1 MRRQDLVVAAIALAA
16 CAVAFGLTFR
26 FTTTTPAAMMSG
38 MGAEFFP
45 RLVIGVIAILAAC
58 IGLGIGNPP
67 SEAPAPIPRIVY
79 ITAVVLAA
87 YVGAVELL
95 GMWIA
100 SFLVM
105 VGLGR
110 MWGEKR
116 WLRLALTA
124 GGMLFATWWLFVKFL
139 KGGFPEGLVARLWS

>member
-1 MRRQDLVVAAIALAA
+1 MRRQDLVVAAIALVL

-38 MGAEFFP
+38 MGAEAFP
-45 RLVIGVIAILAAC
+45 RMVIAVMAILAVC
-58 IGLGIGNPP
+58 IGLGVGNPP

-79 ITAVVLAA
+79 ITAAVLAA
-87 YVGAVELL
+87 YIAGVELL

-100 SFLVM
+100 SFILM

-110 MWGEKR
+110 MWGETR
-116 WLRLALTA
+116 WLRLGLTA
-124 GGMLFATWWLFVKFL
+124 GGMLFAVWWLFVKFL
-139 KGGFPEGLVARLWS
+139 KGGFPEGLIARLWS

>member
-1 MRRQDLVVAAIALAA
+1 MRKQDLLVAAIALAA

-45 RLVIGVIAILAAC
+45 RLVIAVMAILAVC

-79 ITAVVLAA
+79 ITAAVLAA
-87 YVGAVELL
+87 YVAAVEVL

-100 SFLVM
+100 SFILM
-105 VGLGR
+105 TGLGR
-110 MWGEKR
+110 MWGETR
-116 WLRLALTA
+116 WPRLALTA
-124 GGMLFATWWLFVKFL
+124 AGMLCAIWWLFVKFL
-139 KGGFPEGLVARLWS
+139 KGGFPEGLIARLWS

>member
-1 MRRQDLVVAAIALAA
+1 MRKHDLLVTAVALAA

-45 RLVIGVIAILAAC
+45 RLVIAVMAVLAIC
-58 IGLGIGNPP
+58 IGLGIGNPS
-67 SEAPAPIPRIVY
+67 SEKPARIPGIVW
-79 ITAVVLAA
+79 ITAGLLAVFVVAL
-87 YVGAVELL
+87 EIL
-95 GMWIA
+95 GMWITA
-100 SFLVM
+100 FVLM

-110 MWGEKR
+110 LWGER
-116 WLRLALTA
+116 RFGRLALSSA
-124 GGMLFATWWLFVKFL
+124 IMLGVIWFVFVRLL

>member
-1 MRRQDLVVAAIALAA
+1 MRRQDVVVAAIALAL

-45 RLVIGVIAILAAC
+45 RLVIAVMAILAVC
-58 IGLGIGNPP
+58 IGLGIGNPR

-79 ITAVVLAA
+79 IAAAVLAA
-87 YVGAVELL
+87 YVVAVELL
-95 GMWIA
+95 GMWVA
-100 SFLVM
+100 SFIVM

-110 MWGEKR
+110 MWGETR

-124 GGMLFATWWLFVKFL
+124 AAMLFTTWWLFVKFL
-139 KGGFPEGLVARLWS
+139 KGGFPEGLIARLWS